1 MGVNE
6 DRLKYFLVELKQGKA
21 KINKNTQ
28 YLVDNGLS
36 LGYIERVEGVI
47 RLTEKGEFFIKDI

>member
-6 DRLKYFLVELKQGKA
+6 DRLKYFLVELKQEKA

-28 YLVDNGLS
+28 YLVDKGVS
-36 LGYIERVEGVI
+36 LGYIDVVEGAI
-47 RLTEKGEFFIKDI
+47 CLTEKGDFFIKDV